1 MLQQQTCVSVG
12 TACGADEVHAPA
24 DLLIGKK
31 FDSRVWHNSD
41 TVGAVALKHP
51 FDALPLV
58 HVLAALQSDR
68 HWVSL

>member
-1 MLQQQTCVSVG
+1 MLQEQTCAAVRTGCSV
-12 TACGADEVHAPA
+12 DELRAPA

-58 HVLAALQSDR
+58 HVLAALRSDR
-68 HWVSL
+68 H